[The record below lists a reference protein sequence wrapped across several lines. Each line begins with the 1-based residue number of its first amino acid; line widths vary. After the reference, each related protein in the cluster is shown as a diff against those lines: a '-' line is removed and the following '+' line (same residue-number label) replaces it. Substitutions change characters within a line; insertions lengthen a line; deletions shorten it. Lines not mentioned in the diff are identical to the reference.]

1 MHTERAIT
9 WLRFATRILVS
20 ATALEENAMSKNGT
34 QVVGASEAEVEAKAD
49 AQIAA
54 KQDAESEPDTTHLIV
69 ELTQE
74 SYDVIKDVVD
84 RATARGLDSTFEHW
98 LNDAIKTGARARTR
112 TWDDRDYVTL
122 FKQATS
128 PNAIIANAAKA
139 KLAKMLQMNIAGTN
153 PEL

>member
-1 MHTERAIT
+1 
-9 WLRFATRILVS
+9 
-20 ATALEENAMSKNGT
+20 MSKNGT
-34 QVVGASEAEVEAKAD
+34 QVVEPNAALQASAVDANASEAIED
-49 AQIAA
+49 N
-54 KQDAESEPDTTHLIV
+54 SHLIV

>member
-1 MHTERAIT
+1 
-9 WLRFATRILVS
+9 
-20 ATALEENAMSKNGT
+20 MSKNGT
-34 QVVGASEAEVEAKAD
+34 QVVEPNAALQASASAND
-49 AQIAA
+49 ASAA
-54 KQDAESEPDTTHLIV
+54 IEDNSHLIV

-139 KLAKMLQMNIAGTN
+139 RLAKLLNMQALGTN

>member
-1 MHTERAIT
+1 MTQ
-9 WLRFATRILVS
+9 
-20 ATALEENAMSKNGT
+20 NGV
-34 QVVGASEAEVEAKAD
+34 QVVDVDKAQAN
-49 AQIAA
+49 AQAP
-54 KQDAESEPDTTHLIV
+54 ESDNTHLIV

-84 RATARGLDSTFEHW
+84 RATARGLDSTFDHW
-98 LNDAIKTGARARTR
+98 LNDAIKTGARARVR

-139 KLAKMLQMNIAGTN
+139 KLAKLLKMDVGGTN
-153 PEL
+153 VAL